1 MSKERELLVHALD
14 RLKHINYEDDHLTND
29 LIQTI
34 QKLLAQPE
42 QENLT
47 PRQGLAEYKKGY
59 AQAELDLKR
68 DIEHILAQPEQDQEP
83 VAWRWETHKHGYYIY
98 SEENYHDLEG
108 EPLYTTPPKREP
120 LSEDETAELWGESYS
135 GTTKMV
141 RDFARAI
148 EKAHGIGETE

>member
-47 PRQGLAEYKKGY
+47 PRQGLAEFKKGY

-68 DIEHILAQPEQDQEP
+68 
-83 VAWRWETHKHGYYIY
+83 
-98 SEENYHDLEG
+98 
-108 EPLYTTPPKREP
+108 EPLDMSKVLFNMSGLDYLVGFKDGV
-120 LSEDETAELWGESYS
+120 LYAEIHH
-135 GTTKMV
+135 K
-141 RDFARAI
+141 
-148 EKAHGIGETE
+148 IGVDNEC